1 MKKPLLALLISGL
14 TVSMSFAQNNV
25 KKSEKNSENETPTF
39 IEFEKGKHF
48 GTNAAQVMKSVLNA
62 QSGDD
67 FRLESEEDD
76 ALGFKHAKYRQ
87 YFKGI
92 KVEHGSYISHER
104 GGMIETMTG
113 DYKKGNG
120 GHKAKA
126 DLKEDA
132 ALEIAKDAS
141 GASEF
146 MWDTEDAELYYEKY
160 KGKHQPKGELVWV
173 EDLRTGA
180 DRTILNLAYKFDVYG
195 TAPSDRRDFIYVDAN
210 DGRVLHVQ
218 PRIYHANAPATFAT
232 RYSGSQSATTD
243 SFNGSYRLR
252 NTTSTNSLVQTLNL
266 RNRTRYN
273 QAVSFTDAN
282 NQWVEYANTAKDNS
296 ALDAHLGANNTF
308 NYFKNVHN
316 RNSYNNAGATLT
328 SYIHYSNNYVNAFW
342 NGSVMTYGDGDGVS
356 FDPLTS
362 QDVCS
367 HELGH
372 AVCEFSANLVYQR
385 ESGALNEALSD
396 IWGATVEQYYF
407 PTKSTW
413 TMGEDFDLN
422 AGNGLG
428 FRSMSNPNQFSDPDT
443 YGGSFWLNPNCGT
456 PTQSNDY
463 CGVHTNS
470 GVLNYWFY
478 LLVTGGSGTND
489 IGSAYTVTSIGMTD
503 AAKITYRMETVYMT
517 SSTNYAG
524 ARTGAIQAATDL
536 FGVNSQQV
544 RSVTN
549 AFYAVGVGAAHPNG
563 ARMAL
568 AEPTDLESYDLTEQS
583 FNATWKEVA
592 GANQYDVEL
601 WNGSDWAVFAT
612 TKSNFLNINRLS
624 KGQQLAWRV
633 IAKDR
638 DGNSADSKSALVNLP
653 KTELQEGILS
663 MKFYPNPSAEVV
675 QLNYKANKNAELKIQ
690 VIDMNGRSFIQKNNK
705 VNEGENDL
713 MIDIQNLSKG
723 QYLLKIID
731 NSDIRQPKQFTK
743 SLVIE

>member
-1 MKKPLLALLISGL
+1 MKKTLLSLLIGGFAMNLSI
-14 TVSMSFAQNNV
+14 AQNNV
-25 KKSEKNSENETPTF
+25 KKSEKNSENGTPTF
-39 IEFEKGKHF
+39 IEFDKGKHF
-48 GTNAAQVMKSVLNA
+48 GTNAAQVLKAVLNA

-67 FRLESEEDD
+67 FRLESEENDD
-76 ALGFKHAKYRQ
+76 LGFRHAKYRQ

-104 GGMIETMTG
+104 GGMIETLSG

-126 DLKEDA
+126 DLKENDA
-132 ALEIAKDAS
+132 LDIAK
-141 GASEF
+141 GATGGSEF
-146 MWDTEDAELYYEKY
+146 MWETEDAEFYYEKH
-160 KGKHQPKGELVWV
+160 KGKHQPKAELVWI
-173 EDLRTGA
+173 EDLRTGG
-180 DRTILNLAYKFDVYG
+180 DRTTLKLAYKFDIYV
-195 TAPSDRRDFIYVDAN
+195 TAPTHSRNFVYVDAN
-210 DGRVLHVQ
+210 DGQVLHVQ

-232 RYSGSQSATTD
+232 RYSGTQSATTD
-243 SFNGSYRLR
+243 SFNGSYRLYNR
-252 NTTSTNSLVQTLNL
+252 TSTNSIVQTLNM
-266 RNRTRYN
+266 RKGTRYN
-273 QAVSFTDAN
+273 RAVNFTDAN
-282 NQWVEYANTAKDNS
+282 NQWTEYANANKDNA

-328 SYIHYSNNYVNAFW
+328 SYVHYSNNYVNAFW
-342 NGSVMTYGDGDGVS
+342 NGSVMTYGDGDGTN

-372 AVCEFSANLVYQR
+372 AICEYSANLVYQR

-396 IWGATVEQYYF
+396 IWGACVEQYYF

-413 TMGEDFDLN
+413 LMGEDFDKN

-428 FRSMSNPNQFSDPDT
+428 FRNMSNPNQFSDPDT
-443 YGGSFWLNPNCGT
+443 YGGTYWQNPNCGT
-456 PTQSNDY
+456 PTSSNDY

-489 IGSAYTVTSIGMTD
+489 IGNSYNVIGIGFTD

-536 FGVNSQQV
+536 FGASSQQV

-568 AEPTDLESYDLTEQS
+568 TEPTDLESYDLTEDS
-583 FNATWKEVA
+583 FNATWKTVD
-592 GANQYDVEL
+592 GADQYDVEL
-601 WNGSDWAVFAT
+601 WNGSEWTVFAT
-612 TKSNFLNINRLS
+612 TKSNLLTINRLQ

-633 IAKDR
+633 IAKDK
-638 DGNSADSKSALVNLP
+638 DGNSADSKSAIVNLP

-663 MKFYPNPSAEVV
+663 MNFYPNPSQEVI
-675 QLNYKANKNAELKIQ
+675 QLNYKANKNTELKIQ
-690 VIDMNGRSFIQKNNK
+690 VIDMNGRSFIQRNNAVK
-705 VNEGENDL
+705 EGENDL
-713 MIDIQNLSKG
+713 FINIQNLSKG
-723 QYLLKIID
+723 RYLLKITD